1 MTYLLF
7 VNICVTFLLTQIKPV
22 LFRIFISKLEW
33 AMCIELVM
41 HADDNKFP
49 WTVKCQVQGGQTAKK
64 CSEVLCAQE
73 NRILQ
78 DKLF

>member
-1 MTYLLF
+1 
-7 VNICVTFLLTQIKPV
+7 
-22 LFRIFISKLEW
+22 
-33 AMCIELVM
+33 MCIELVM

-64 CSEVLCAQE
+64 CSEILCAQE